1 MYNLKV
7 LTTAVALLFVTP
19 VLAQEMGGATGP
31 GSASGLEP
39 TYNNGRYNGY
49 DQGEH
54 LRAGA
59 SALDGNN
66 SYAMSPGDGDCAQRY
81 RSYDPASG
89 TYVGY
94 DGRRHSCQ

>member
-1 MYNLKV
+1 MNNLKV
-7 LTTAVALLFVTP
+7 LTTAVAILFATP

-39 TYNNGRYNGY
+39 TYNNGYYNGY
-49 DQGEH
+49 GY

-59 SALDGNN
+59 GALDGNN
-66 SYAMSPGDGDCAQRY
+66 SYAMSPGDGDCARRY

-89 TYVGY
+89 TYAGH